1 MFNLFTELI
10 SLQTS
15 KINAKVTSKLSFN
28 DYAAAEIRMP
38 TNYIFSF
45 IMLSLPRFASFLII
59 EKVKERCFS
68 INLCNFIFVV
78 GKDLKLSFCTFYL
91 KVIFCGSIGVWK
103 ELLYRLFL
111 SSCSCRIIYRYF
123 TRFFVIVFESSW
135 DWNKKNVQKEWDIF
149 PQIGSF

>member
-1 MFNLFTELI
+1 MSFVQLVKTFNSTIFLIKMFNLFTELI

-91 KVIFCGSIGVWK
+91 KVIFCGSIGV
-103 ELLYRLFL
+103 
-111 SSCSCRIIYRYF
+111 
-123 TRFFVIVFESSW
+123 
-135 DWNKKNVQKEWDIF
+135 
-149 PQIGSF
+149 